1 MLGFVTEQTS
11 AHPMRRRGGESES
24 LENGLRRG
32 LRLMRNWHRQMPRNN
47 DKVIKHFNSMAAKL
61 GEIYKSEGVI
71 YQVQGNDKYYVSTN
85 KYSDGSITRS
95 GWIGDMSIE
104 NIRESWDLG
113 ASSADYILSAWY
125 PPKATK
131 TTENGLEYLGNGAY
145 IPSNITIETLPRQE
159 IIIQK
164 NPAGFK
170 RPIIDNIKAERLR
183 TIALLYTSFPDS
195 DGSNIDGYDATLTQ
209 DKPTLKRLD
218 MVGYLPNNWWKDPF
232 VIINS
237 KKEN

>member
-11 AHPMRRRGGESES
+11 AHPMRRQGGESES

-47 DKVIKHFNSMAAKL
+47 DKVIKQFNLMAAKL

-145 IPSNITIETLPRQE
+145 TPSNITIETLPRQE

-170 RPIIDNIKAERLR
+170 RPIIDNSKAKRLR

-195 DGSNIDGYDATLTQ
+195 DGSNIDGYDATPTQ
-209 DKPTLKRLD
+209 DKSTLKRLD